1 MTHGW
6 MENKK
11 VDSSYLFARR
21 KMRLDDVYE
30 IAMVSFFETKKAS
43 ELGPREGRKRGRKG
57 GRKEERK
64 ERRKK
69 ERKKKREKKK
79 KKVEEERGK
88 RYI

>member
-1 MTHGW
+1 
-6 MENKK
+6 
-11 VDSSYLFARR
+11 
-21 KMRLDDVYE
+21 MRLDYVYE

-43 ELGPREGRKRGRKG
+43 ERGPGEAKKEG
-57 GRKEERK
+57 RK

-69 ERKKKREKKK
+69 ERKREEKKR